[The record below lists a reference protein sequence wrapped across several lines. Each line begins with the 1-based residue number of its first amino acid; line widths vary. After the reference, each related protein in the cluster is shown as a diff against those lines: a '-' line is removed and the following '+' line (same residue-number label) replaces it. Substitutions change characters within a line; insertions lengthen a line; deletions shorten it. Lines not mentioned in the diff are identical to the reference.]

1 MLLAIP
7 DKFSL
12 GAAALTNGDFVITLA
27 VCSQRY
33 PLAVLAFSLIILL
46 CPPQL
51 SDASQIWEIRK
62 YQFHRTPVTAED
74 LVFLVLRL
82 VYVVTSSTFSFTEVQ
97 DYHCDHLNSNFFCPI
112 HTHTHNLHPISTNC
126 VFSLVFRVSFV
137 SPVLLSPGILIPLFF
152 FTIPNFEM
160 AAFTLHSQ

>member
-1 MLLAIP
+1 MLLAIS

-12 GAAALTNGDFVITLA
+12 GAAALTNSDFVITLA

-46 CPPQL
+46 CPQL

-62 YQFHRTPVTAED
+62 YQFQCSPVTAED

-82 VYVVTSSTFSFTEVQ
+82 VCVVTSSTFSSTEVQ
-97 DYHCDHLNSNFFCPI
+97 DYRCDHLNSSFFCPI
-112 HTHTHNLHPISTNC
+112 HTHTLYT
-126 VFSLVFRVSFV
+126 
-137 SPVLLSPGILIPLFF
+137 LSPQIVVFLQFSEFLLFLQSFCLLESLFLSFPLLFQ
-152 FTIPNFEM
+152 TWK
-160 AAFTLHSQ
+160 